1 MDNQILENSITQ
13 LKKELRT
20 TRIFCIVSSVLTVL
34 VLVGGI
40 YVFCKLQPALKV
52 VEQTGPIIQ
61 EMEKLDM
68 ASVNTTL
75 EQVNTALEKMDWE
88 KVSEAV
94 EDLDTEELSKGIERL
109 NKVIDV
115 LEGVGEKFSSLK
127 GFFGN

>member
-1 MDNQILENSITQ
+1 MFPPILENSITQ

-75 EQVNTALEKMDWE
+75 EQVNSALEKMDWE

-115 LEGVGEKFSSLK
+115 LEGVGDKFSSLK